1 MMVQADLKNVVEK
14 RELYYREGGSD
25 KVYIIFIT
33 HDEYL
38 GGYKVTVQYG
48 RRWSSLNTGTK
59 QRSMKLEDAQI
70 LFGKIITAKLKKGYY
85 EV

>member
-1 MMVQADLKNVVEK
+1 MVQADLKNVVERRK
-14 RELYYREGGSD
+14 LCYQGGGSD
-25 KVYIIFIT
+25 KVYIIFIV
-33 HDEYL
+33 HDEYF

-48 RRWSSLNTGTK
+48 RRGSSLNTGTK

-70 LFGKIITAKLKKGYY
+70 LFGKLITAKLKKGYY